1 MGSVYDSFLSK
12 KDIAKMQELSQ
23 KIDEIWEELD
33 NFRNSLCSETDDDF
47 RRRYPGFD
55 NDVDLIDEAL
65 EKLSEASSNLWS
77 VGEGVDDYY

>member
-12 KDIAKMQELSQ
+12 KDIARMQELSK

-33 NFRNSLCSETDDDF
+33 NFRNRFCSETDDDF
-47 RRRYPGFD
+47 RRKYPGFD

-65 EKLSEASSNLWS
+65 EELSEASSNLWS
-77 VGEGVDDYY
+77 VGEGADDY